1 MLCSVHTRAYSP
13 WPPLCVEEESCPL
26 LATYGNSF
34 PLSNK
39 CCESRCICKRSN
51 VVSVDFDSLEIMISS
66 CNVTT
71 DEGEWGDLVVGGGG
85 PHKERFAGTCG
96 TEKAVG
102 LVESWKIQCQLLAIR
117 MPVHSPLLFVR

>member
-1 MLCSVHTRAYSP
+1 
-13 WPPLCVEEESCPL
+13 
-26 LATYGNSF
+26 
-34 PLSNK
+34 
-39 CCESRCICKRSN
+39 
-51 VVSVDFDSLEIMISS
+51 MISS

-102 LVESWKIQCQLLAIR
+102 FGRFMGNPVPINGDTDVGTFSASFRVLILRSPIVMSVVALV
-117 MPVHSPLLFVR
+117 MN